1 MAGLWNMRRTARPA
15 DDVAA
20 GEWRRGWPIVAAAM
34 LGSGLGPGLYQNLS
48 SLFVPGLERDMGW
61 SRGDIAT
68 AAGVGMIGALAAPAI
83 GRAADRLGVR
93 PVVVASMLVLALGYL
108 WLASVAGALWHY
120 TVGVM
125 LVVLALPGTSSL
137 SFGKLIAARFV
148 AHRGMALAFG
158 TSGLAAMTVVV
169 APLLGVVID
178 AYGWRAA
185 LVAMGVAS
193 LAVALPPILLAIR
206 DAPLAEAPPAGDA
219 APAPVPPGMT
229 AAQARRDPRFWLLIA
244 SAVLINFA
252 TTGLVTQMVPIG
264 IERGLPAA
272 EAALLLTGFGVSAIA
287 GRILVGVLVD
297 RLPAFPVAG
306 SIAIVSAAAFLLL
319 GWAPGGLATLLAIV
333 FLCGLMN
340 GAENDLLPF
349 LAARLFG
356 LRAFAEIYGTAMPIA
371 LAGSAIGIV
380 GFGRL
385 HDHSGS
391 YALALAA
398 GSGALLLAAG
408 CFVALSR
415 VGTGRG

>member
-1 MAGLWNMRRTARPA
+1 MAGLWNMRRTARQA
-15 DDVAA
+15 SGART

-48 SLFVPGLERDMGW
+48 SLFVPGLERDLGW

-68 AAGVGMIGALAAPAI
+68 AAGIGMIGALAAPAI
-83 GRAADRLGVR
+83 GRAADRTGVR
-93 PVVVASMLVLALGYL
+93 PVVVASMLILSLGYL

-158 TSGLAAMTVVV
+158 TSGLATMTVVI
-169 APLLGVVID
+169 APLLGFVIGQ
-178 AYGWRAA
+178 YGWRSA
-185 LVAMGVAS
+185 LILLGMTS
-193 LAVALPPILLAIR
+193 LLVALPPILLAIR
-206 DAPLAEAPPAGDA
+206 DAPLAEAPPTDDA
-219 APAPVPPGMT
+219 VPAPVPPGMT

-244 SAVLINFA
+244 SAMLINFA

-297 RLPAFPVAG
+297 RLPPFPVAG
-306 SIAIVSAAAFLLL
+306 AIAIVSAGAFLLL
-319 GWAPGGLATLLAIV
+319 GWGPGGLATLLAIV

-391 YALALAA
+391 YTLALAA

-408 CFVALSR
+408 SFALLSR
-415 VGTGRG
+415 VRADRG